1 MSNMDMCVRKLPKKR
16 KFDPSELEEN
26 NVQNLGIPVSVVQS
40 VITIPQATAV
50 DYSCPSRLNE
60 DITFQANKTNIVDL
74 SEWCDH
80 RVLAKQGD
88 WYYPGVIRNAN
99 GSNITVALDS
109 KDERIVHYNNVLD
122 RECYDV
128 IGDASPSINQIT
140 LGARVCVRHNQSMF
154 VEGVVCKIIDPQPP
168 KFLVAKLG
176 EQQCYITVKRSELR
190 LLRPP
195 WYDELENLEESAD
208 VISTAQQQPE
218 YYPRTTSPSQLH
230 TPVSVSTPVST
241 NRNYEDF
248 NESEDELRKEDII
261 FPSEGNDKLSGSSK
275 RSSMHS
281 RGSSSSSITPRS
293 QPTTPR
299 SQAATPHKYKK
310 GDIVSN
316 PNGIRKKF
324 NGKQWRRLC
333 SKDGTC
339 NKESQR
345 RGYCSRHLSLKGSSL
360 RSSSSYPRS
369 NSKGDGEDTS
379 RDSET
384 SPNSSERRMTGR
396 FDQEETDVANM
407 LVSLGS
413 SRSAT
418 PVFSPNGQGNSPH
431 HIQSPITVGSRQ
443 NVFMPISSHSH
454 TLQKRTSPVPPG
466 FNTSYH
472 QPVIR
477 PELVRPVQGTTSVI
491 RVSPNPRQ
499 WTTNATEQHNVILQH
514 ALTNVTSQSVEM
526 EPLQQPAVQNT
537 VYRVAPQT
545 IDRNI
550 LILKNEES
558 DSKEMRSLP
567 RQVIQSDHLQT
578 TPTIRVAANH
588 INAISGGHTTNSG
601 LLQTNSIA
609 TNLLPTQLVPVL
621 PAASQSVVKRVS
633 TATVQHT
640 PSPPIIIKPEQ
651 VSPNVNNHKDHIVQ
665 HIATQ
670 AQQHLSLQVQQHVRI
685 PIQQQM
691 SPSTPSLNQ
700 NRLLM
705 AQPKVSTPN
714 NNNSHVSQSAFVIPW
729 HTIVPILTSTTGPI
743 SPPSSELSPP
753 LSAPPV
759 PLTRA
764 GLDINDDEP
773 EIDALPV
780 TIEEDDDVFEPETT
794 DSVDTTAGNK
804 RRSQSLSALPNTSKD
819 GNSTKTKDRIRRPM
833 NAFMIFSKRHR
844 ALVHQ
849 RHPNQDNRTVSKI
862 LGEWWYAL
870 APERKKKYHE
880 LASEVKEAHFKA
892 HPEWKWCNKDR
903 RKSSTGSGRGKLNSS
918 GDLGEVGELL
928 TSPRA
933 LHSPPGTLEIHRTV
947 LQEQDNAGD
956 ASDDDQMVIC
966 EDTGPEIDLKCKEKV
981 TDSDSE
987 SHSDN
992 EAAENRTYSQQ
1003 PFSPITSTGCADVTC
1018 RPKPIKARLSST
1030 DCPKYSP
1037 VAVSNTLSLHYQSP
1051 VNPTGVSSFQ
1061 PTGGA
1066 FQKMPISPKIVK
1078 LEKADANADID
1089 CWSGLNYKSDL
1100 ANNITISKA
1109 VEGVSV
1115 SQWNTVSSAQTCANM
1130 SKMNNNPTLILKP
1143 QVKPSSIIH
1152 VSDTPNSQFQSQP
1165 VVAIFNSS
1173 TIGTRPTGL
1182 CLTNDPDR
1190 SQPVVM
1196 VSSSASDQPVQYVM
1210 MQNSY
1215 AISMADSGV
1224 RSLSIPTL
1232 QLLPKGAPTQSVI
1245 VSQSQNKIINT
1256 TLPDFPTSQNHQI
1269 CTTNAF
1275 PNSAGVM
1282 VRIDTKDPQSVE
1294 SDLKSP
1300 LCDIPQSPRNSDS
1313 SALLEENKEFKLA
1326 PTPAQLGKAP
1336 LQRRQSLATFSSAN
1350 QNQGSVENSPNQ
1362 ICSVEQQQIPQ
1373 EQLHIQQQSMDCP
1386 LISPSQKKSFFKRNI
1401 EDGMDRVLEQVNFQ
1415 KKFSSLPQFKPE
1427 DCQSPSSITAQSP
1440 GIFYKKS
1447 RSLLNSN
1454 RLSVEEESEPETPQ
1468 SVPKSA
1474 SSAKPMIIGNQF
1486 FGPDFNIDNVRELT
1500 DMSEGNSP
1508 RTPRTPGTSRES
1520 DRGHRK
1526 ILEQRRQLVLQL
1538 FKEHNTLFPSTQA
1551 TSTFQAQHL
1560 DIFPNKMSLQLKIRE
1575 VRQKM
1580 MAHNNPTPHSANS
1593 QSSPLTPVEPIRVT
1607 SSS

>member
-16 KFDPSELEEN
+16 KFDMSELEEN
-26 NVQNLGIPVSVVQS
+26 NVQNLGTPCIPVSVVQS
-40 VITIPQATAV
+40 VITTPQAIAV
-50 DYSCPSRLNE
+50 DYSCPTRISDDNS
-60 DITFQANKTNIVDL
+60 FQSNKQNVVDL

-88 WYYPGVIRNAN
+88 WYYPGVIRDAN
-99 GSNITVALDS
+99 GCNITIVLDGRE
-109 KDERIVHYNNVLD
+109 ERIVYYNNVLD
-122 RECYDV
+122 KGCYDV

-154 VEGVVCKIIDPQPP
+154 VEGVVLNIIDPQPP
-168 KFLVAKLG
+168 KFVVAKLG
-176 EQQCYITVKRSELR
+176 EQQGYITVKRSELR

-195 WYDELENLEESAD
+195 WYDELENLEEPLD
-208 VISTAQQQPE
+208 IVTTPQQHQE
-218 YYPRTTSPSQLH
+218 YYTRTTSSPLQIH
-230 TPVSVSTPVST
+230 TPVSVSTPVPT
-241 NRNYEDF
+241 IRTYEDF
-248 NESEDELRKEDII
+248 NESDDELRREDII
-261 FPSEGNDKLSGSSK
+261 FSNEANDKLSGSSK

-281 RGSSSSSITPRS
+281 RGSSSSSITLRS

-333 SKDGTC
+333 SKD
-339 NKESQR
+339 
-345 RGYCSRHLSLKGSSL
+345 
-360 RSSSSYPRS
+360 
-369 NSKGDGEDTS
+369 
-379 RDSET
+379 
-384 SPNSSERRMTGR
+384 
-396 FDQEETDVANM
+396 
-407 LVSLGS
+407 VSLGS

-418 PVFSPNGQGNSPH
+418 PVFSPNGHVTSPRH
-431 HIQSPITVGSRQ
+431 MQSPITVGSRQ
-443 NVFMPISSHSH
+443 NVFMPISNHSH
-454 TLQKRTSPVPPG
+454 TLQKTSSPIPPG
-466 FNTSYH
+466 YTATYH

-499 WTTNATEQHNVILQH
+499 WNSGATEQHNVILQH
-514 ALTNVTSQSVEM
+514 ALTNSTAQPVEM
-526 EPLQQPAVQNT
+526 EPHQSPVSNT
-537 VYRVAPQT
+537 IYRVTSQAM
-545 IDRNI
+545 DRNI
-550 LILKNEES
+550 LIIKNDENDPKELKS
-558 DSKEMRSLP
+558 YP

-578 TPTIRVAANH
+578 TPTIRVASNH
-588 INAISGGHTTNSG
+588 TNNTSGGHTVSASTIQSKAIG
-601 LLQTNSIA
+601 

-633 TATVQHT
+633 TASLQHA
-640 PSPPIIIKPEQ
+640 PSPPVIIKPDQ
-651 VSPNVNNHKDHIVQ
+651 VSPNVSNHRDHIVQ
-665 HIATQ
+665 HVS
-670 AQQHLSLQVQQHVRI
+670 AQQHLSLQVQPHVRI
-685 PIQQQM
+685 PTQQELTATAPPM
-691 SPSTPSLNQ
+691 NQ
-700 NRLLM
+700 NRLLL
-705 AQPKVSTPN
+705 APTKVSTAN
-714 NNNSHVSQSAFVIPW
+714 NINSQVSQSAFVIPW
-729 HTIVPILTSTTGPI
+729 HTLVPILTAATGPI

-753 LSAPPV
+753 LSAPPI
-759 PLTRA
+759 PLSRT
-764 GLDINDDEP
+764 GLDMNDDES
-773 EIDALPV
+773 EIDVLPV
-780 TIEEDDDVFEPETT
+780 TIEEDDDVFEAEVTESL
-794 DSVDTTAGNK
+794 DSAAGNK
-804 RRSQSLSALPNTSKD
+804 RRSQSLSALPNNAKD
-819 GNSTKTKDRIRRPM
+819 GNLTKTKDRIRRPM

-903 RKSSTGSGRGKLNSS
+903 RKSSTSSGRGKLNSS
-918 GDLGEVGELL
+918 SDLGEVGEMLV
-928 TSPRA
+928 SPRA
-933 LHSPPGTLEIHRTV
+933 LNSPPPTLESHRPAI
-947 LQEQDNAGD
+947 QEQEIAGD

-966 EDTGPEIDLKCKEKV
+966 EDTGAEIDLKCKEKV

-987 SHSDN
+987 SQSDN
-992 EAAENRTYSQQ
+992 ESTENRSYSQQ
-1003 PFSPITSTGCADVTC
+1003 PYSPITSTGCAEITC
-1018 RPKPIKARLSST
+1018 RPKPIKARLSSS

-1037 VAVSNTLSLHYQSP
+1037 VSTPSSLNLHYQSP
-1051 VNPTGVSSFQ
+1051 MNPSGVSGFQ

-1066 FQKMPISPKIVK
+1066 FQKMPISPKIK
-1078 LEKADANADID
+1078 LEKLDGNQD
-1089 CWSGLNYKSDL
+1089 WPGTNYQPEHS
-1100 ANNITISKA
+1100 NNISISKTLDSI
-1109 VEGVSV
+1109 SV
-1115 SQWNTVSSAQTCANM
+1115 SQWNNVNSGQTVTNM
-1130 SKMNNNPTLILKP
+1130 CKMNNNPTLILKP
-1143 QVKPSSIIH
+1143 QMKSSPIIH
-1152 VSDTPNSQFQSQP
+1152 VSDTQNTQFQNQP
-1165 VVAIFNSS
+1165 VVAIFNST

-1182 CLTNDPDR
+1182 CLTNDHDR

-1196 VSSSASDQPVQYVM
+1196 VSSSSSSDHPVQYVM

-1232 QLLPKGAPTQSVI
+1232 QFLPKAAPTQSVI
-1245 VSQSQNKIINT
+1245 VSQSQNKIMNASQ
-1256 TLPDFPTSQNHQI
+1256 PDFPTSQNHQL
-1269 CTTNAF
+1269 CATSTFAN
-1275 PNSAGVM
+1275 NTGVM
-1282 VRIDTKDPQSVE
+1282 VHIDSKEPQTIE
-1294 SDLKSP
+1294 NELIKSP
-1300 LCDIPQSPRNSDS
+1300 CEIPQSPLAAGAETS
-1313 SALLEENKEFKLA
+1313 EENKEFKLA

-1336 LQRRQSLATFSSAN
+1336 LQRRQSLALFSGNS
-1350 QNQGSVENSPNQ
+1350 QSSLENSPNLISSAEQ
-1362 ICSVEQQQIPQ
+1362 HHPELSQLQQPVGECS
-1373 EQLHIQQQSMDCP
+1373 LT
-1386 LISPSQKKSFFKRNI
+1386 SPSQKKSFFKRNI

-1427 DCQSPSSITAQSP
+1427 DCQSPSSITGQSP
-1440 GIFYKKS
+1440 SIFNYKKT
-1447 RSLLNSN
+1447 RNLLTTN
-1454 RLSVEEESEPETPQ
+1454 RLSIDEESEPETPQ

-1474 SSAKPMIIGNQF
+1474 SSAKAMVIGNQF
-1486 FGPDFNIDNVRELT
+1486 FGPDFNIENVRELT

-1580 MAHNNPTPHSANS
+1580 MAHNNLTPHSANS
-1593 QSSPLTPVEPIRVT
+1593 QSSPLTPAEPIRVT

>member
-26 NVQNLGIPVSVVQS
+26 NVQNLGTPCIPVSVVQS
-40 VITIPQATAV
+40 VITTPQAIAV
-50 DYSCPSRLNE
+50 DYSCPPRLNE
-60 DITFQANKTNIVDL
+60 ESSFNNKHNIIDL
-74 SEWCDH
+74 TEWCDH

-88 WYYPGVIRNAN
+88 WYYPGVIRDAN
-99 GSNITVALDS
+99 GTNITVALDG
-109 KDERIVHYNNVLD
+109 KDERILHYSNVLD
-122 RECYDV
+122 KECYDI
-128 IGDASPSINQIT
+128 IGDASPSFNQIT
-140 LGARVCVRHNQSMF
+140 LGARVCVRHDQSMF
-154 VEGVVCKIIDPQPP
+154 VEGVVCKIEPQPP

-195 WYDELENLEESAD
+195 WYDELENLDEPTGMLSPP
-208 VISTAQQQPE
+208 QHQPE
-218 YYPRTTSPSQLH
+218 YYPRNVSPPQLH
-230 TPVSVSTPVST
+230 TPVSVSTPVSSS
-241 NRNYEDF
+241 RNYEDF
-248 NESEDELRKEDII
+248 NESEDELRREDII
-261 FPSEGNDKLSGSSK
+261 FPTEGNDKLSGSSK
-275 RSSMHS
+275 RSSVHS

-360 RSSSSYPRS
+360 RSNSSYPRS

-384 SPNSSERRMTGR
+384 SPNCSERRITGR
-396 FDQEETDVANM
+396 FDQDETDVANM

-418 PVFSPNGQGNSPH
+418 PVFSPNGQGTSPH
-431 HIQSPITVGSRQ
+431 HMQSPITVGSRQ

-466 FNTSYH
+466 YNTPYH

-491 RVSPNPRQ
+491 RLSPNPRQ
-499 WTTNATEQHNVILQH
+499 WNPVSSEQHNVILQH
-514 ALTNVTSQSVEM
+514 ALNNTNSQSIEI
-526 EPLQQPAVQNT
+526 ESHQQQVPNA
-537 VYRVAPQT
+537 VYRVTPQA

-550 LILKNEES
+550 LIIKNE
-558 DSKEMRSLP
+558 DSEAKEITSFQ
-567 RQVIQSDHLQT
+567 RQVIQSDHLQAT
-578 TPTIRVAANH
+578 STIRVAT
-588 INAISGGHTTNSG
+588 NAISTISSGHTNAAG
-601 LLQTNSIA
+601 LLQTNTLG

-621 PAASQSVVKRVS
+621 PAATQSVVKRVS

-640 PSPPIIIKPEQ
+640 PSPPIIMKQEQ
-651 VSPNVNNHKDHIVQ
+651 VSPNLNNHKEHIVQ
-665 HIATQ
+665 HVSTPS
-670 AQQHLSLQVQQHVRI
+670 QHLSLQVQQQVRI
-685 PIQQQM
+685 PIQQQI
-691 SPSTPSLNQ
+691 SPSTPCINQ

-705 AQPKVSTPN
+705 AQPKVSTPGN
-714 NNNSHVSQSAFVIPW
+714 NNNQIPQSAFVIPW
-729 HTIVPILTSTTGPI
+729 HTLVPILTTTTGPI

-759 PLTRA
+759 PLTRT
-764 GLDINDDEP
+764 GVDINDEEH
-773 EIDALPV
+773 EIDSLPV

-794 DSVDTTAGNK
+794 DSIDSSAGNK
-804 RRSQSLSALPNTSKD
+804 RRSQSLSALPNNNKD
-819 GNSTKTKDRIRRPM
+819 GSLTKAKDRIRRPM

-844 ALVHQ
+844 AMVHQ

-870 APERKKKYHE
+870 PPDRKKKYHE

-903 RKSSTGSGRGKLNSS
+903 RKSSTGSVRGKLNSS
-918 GDLGEVGELL
+918 SDMGDIGE
-928 TSPRA
+928 P
-933 LHSPPGTLEIHRTV
+933 LHTPPPTMEAQRQP
-947 LQEQDNAGD
+947 LQEQENAGD

-966 EDTGPEIDLKCKEKV
+966 EDTATEIDLKCKEKV
-981 TDSDSE
+981 TDSDAE

-992 EAAENRTYSQQ
+992 ENAENKIYSQQ
-1003 PFSPITSTGCADVTC
+1003 LYSPISSGCVDITC
-1018 RPKPIKARLSST
+1018 RPKPIKARLSSS

-1037 VAVSNTLSLHYQSP
+1037 VSTPNTLSLHYQSP
-1051 VNPTGVSSFQ
+1051 VNPSGVSGFQ

-1066 FQKMPISPKIVK
+1066 FQKMPISPKGVK
-1078 LEKADANADID
+1078 LEKMEGATEIDA
-1089 CWSGLNYKSDL
+1089 WSGGSYKTDISNSIAVSKALDSSNNL
-1100 ANNITISKA
+1100 WNNIPS
-1109 VEGVSV
+1109 
-1115 SQWNTVSSAQTCANM
+1115 SQSGTNM
-1130 SKMNNNPTLILKP
+1130 SKMNNNPTLILK
-1143 QVKPSSIIH
+1143 QQGKPNSIIH
-1152 VSDTPNSQFQSQP
+1152 VSDSQSQP
-1165 VVAIFNSS
+1165 VVAIFNS
-1173 TIGTRPTGL
+1173 TIGARQTGL
-1182 CLTNDPDR
+1182 CLTNDPER

-1196 VSSSASDQPVQYVM
+1196 VSSSASDHPVQYVM

-1215 AISMADSGV
+1215 AISMGDSGV
-1224 RSLSIPTL
+1224 RGLLPTL
-1232 QLLPKGAPTQSVI
+1232 QLLPKATPTQSVI
-1245 VSQSQNKIINT
+1245 VNQSQNKIISSSQSDYSSN
-1256 TLPDFPTSQNHQI
+1256 QNHQI
-1269 CTTNAF
+1269 CTTTTLA
-1275 PNSAGVM
+1275 NSTGVM
-1282 VRIDTKDPQSVE
+1282 VRMDQKDSHSADNE
-1294 SDLKSP
+1294 FKSSQ
-1300 LCDIPQSPRNSDS
+1300 CEVPQSPRLNNSEP
-1313 SALLEENKEFKLA
+1313 SAVSEGNKEFKLA

-1336 LQRRQSLATFSSAN
+1336 LQRRQSLAVFSNVN
-1350 QNQGSVENSPNQ
+1350 QTQNSKENNNNPGN
-1362 ICSVEQQQIPQ
+1362 EQQ
-1373 EQLHIQQQSMDCP
+1373 IQQQEQQLTPQQQQNMEGP
-1386 LISPSQKKSFFKRNI
+1386 LTSPSQKKSFFKRNI

-1427 DCQSPSSITAQSP
+1427 ECQSPSSITVQSP
-1440 GIFYKKS
+1440 SIFNYKKT
-1447 RSLLNSN
+1447 RNLLNTN

-1474 SSAKPMIIGNQF
+1474 SSAKPIVIGNQF
-1486 FGPDFNIDNVRELT
+1486 FGPDFNIENVRELT

-1580 MAHNNPTPHSANS
+1580 MAHNNLTPHSANS
-1593 QSSPLTPVEPIRVT
+1593 QSSPLTPAEPVRVT

>member
-26 NVQNLGIPVSVVQS
+26 NVQNLGTPCIPVSVVQS
-40 VITIPQATAV
+40 VITTPQSTAV
-50 DYSCPSRLNE
+50 DYSCPPRLNE
-60 DITFQANKTNIVDL
+60 GSTFNNKQNVVDL

-88 WYYPGVIRNAN
+88 WYYPGVIRDAN
-99 GSNITVALDS
+99 GTNITVALDGR
-109 KDERIVHYNNVLD
+109 DERILQYCNVLD
-122 RECYDV
+122 KDCYDI
-128 IGDASPSINQIT
+128 IGDASPSFNQIT
-140 LGARVCVRHNQSMF
+140 LGARVCVRHDQSMF
-154 VEGVVCKIIDPQPP
+154 VEGVVCKIELQPP

-176 EQQCYITVKRSELR
+176 EQHCYITVKRSELR

-195 WYDELENLEESAD
+195 WYDELENLEEPSTNI
-208 VISTAQQQPE
+208 ISPPQLQPE
-218 YYPRTTSPSQLH
+218 YYPRNVSPPGLH

-241 NRNYEDF
+241 SRNYEDF
-248 NESEDELRKEDII
+248 NESEDELRREDII

-275 RSSMHS
+275 RSSVHS

-360 RSSSSYPRS
+360 RSNSSYPRS

-384 SPNSSERRMTGR
+384 SPNCSERRITGR
-396 FDQEETDVANM
+396 FDQDETDVANM

-418 PVFSPNGQGNSPH
+418 PVFSPNGQATSPH
-431 HIQSPITVGSRQ
+431 HMQSPITVGSRQ
-443 NVFMPISSHSH
+443 NVFMPISSHS
-454 TLQKRTSPVPPG
+454 LQKRTSPVPTG
-466 FNTSYH
+466 YNTPYH

-499 WTTNATEQHNVILQH
+499 WNSVTSEQQQHNIILQH
-514 ALTNVTSQSVEM
+514 ALNTTAQSMEIESQQTQASS
-526 EPLQQPAVQNT
+526 T
-537 VYRVAPQT
+537 VYRVTPQA

-550 LILKNEES
+550 LIIKNEDDQKDITS
-558 DSKEMRSLP
+558 FQ
-567 RQVIQSDHLQT
+567 RQVIQSDHLQAT
-578 TPTIRVAANH
+578 STIRVATN
-588 INAISGGHTTNSG
+588 NISSISSGHTNNAG
-601 LLQTNSIA
+601 ILQTNSIG

-621 PAASQSVVKRVS
+621 PAATQSVVKRVS
-633 TATVQHT
+633 TATVHHT
-640 PSPPIIIKPEQ
+640 PSPPIIMKQEQ
-651 VSPNVNNHKDHIVQ
+651 VSPSLNNHKEHIVQ
-665 HIATQ
+665 HVSTPS
-670 AQQHLSLQVQQHVRI
+670 QQHLSLQVQQQIRI
-685 PIQQQM
+685 PMQQQM
-691 SPSTPSLNQ
+691 SPSTPCLNQ

-705 AQPKVSTPN
+705 AHPKVSTPN
-714 NNNSHVSQSAFVIPW
+714 NNNNQMQQSAFVIPW
-729 HTIVPILTSTTGPI
+729 HTLVPILTTTTGPI

-753 LSAPPV
+753 LSAPPI
-759 PLTRA
+759 PLSRT
-764 GLDINDDEP
+764 GGDINDEEH
-773 EIDALPV
+773 EIDSLPV

-794 DSVDTTAGNK
+794 DSIDTSAGNK
-804 RRSQSLSALPNTSKD
+804 RRSQSLSALSNNNKD
-819 GNSTKTKDRIRRPM
+819 GSLVKTKDRIRRPM

-844 ALVHQ
+844 AMVHQ

-903 RKSSTGSGRGKLNSS
+903 RKSSTGSVRGKLNSS
-918 GDLGEVGELL
+918 SEMGDIGEALP
-928 TSPRA
+928 SPQA
-933 LHSPPGTLEIHRTV
+933 LHTPPPIIEVQRPP
-947 LQEQDNAGD
+947 LQEQDNPGD
-956 ASDDDQMVIC
+956 GSDDDQMVIC

-981 TDSDSE
+981 TDSDTE

-992 EAAENRTYSQQ
+992 ETAENKQYSQQ
-1003 PFSPITSTGCADVTC
+1003 PYSPISSSGCVDITC
-1018 RPKPIKARLSST
+1018 RPKPIKARLSSS

-1037 VAVSNTLSLHYQSP
+1037 VPTSNSLSLHYQSP
-1051 VNPTGVSSFQ
+1051 VNPSGVSGFQ

-1078 LEKADANADID
+1078 MEKAEGGSEIET
-1089 CWSGLNYKSDL
+1089 WSGGGYKTDIPLNI
-1100 ANNITISKA
+1100 AVSKA
-1109 VEGVSV
+1109 LDTSNNP
-1115 SQWNTVSSAQTCANM
+1115 WNSLPPRHSEHNL
-1130 SKMNNNPTLILKP
+1130 SKMNNNPTLILKQ
-1143 QVKPSSIIH
+1143 QVKPNSIIH
-1152 VSDTPNSQFQSQP
+1152 VSDTQSSQP
-1165 VVAIFNSS
+1165 VVAIFNS
-1173 TIGTRPTGL
+1173 TAIGTRPTGL
-1182 CLTNDPDR
+1182 CLTNDPER

-1196 VSSSASDQPVQYVM
+1196 VSSSASDHPVQYVM

-1215 AISMADSGV
+1215 AISMGDSGV
-1224 RSLSIPTL
+1224 RGLLPTL
-1232 QLLPKGAPTQSVI
+1232 QILPKAAPTQSVI
-1245 VSQSQNKIINT
+1245 VNQQQNKILN
-1256 TLPDFPTSQNHQI
+1256 TSQADYVQSSQL
-1269 CTTNAF
+1269 CATTTFAN
-1275 PNSAGVM
+1275 NTGVM
-1282 VRIDTKDPQSVE
+1282 LRIDQQKDLHSTDSEFNPSQSEV
-1294 SDLKSP
+1294 
-1300 LCDIPQSPRNSDS
+1300 PQSPHLNNSES
-1313 SALLEENKEFKLA
+1313 SSVSEGNKEFKLA

-1336 LQRRQSLATFSSAN
+1336 LQRRQSLAVFSNVN
-1350 QNQGSVENSPNQ
+1350 QVQSSKENSPHNPGN
-1362 ICSVEQQQIPQ
+1362 EQQNQQ
-1373 EQLHIQQQSMDCP
+1373 EQQLIPQQQSMEGP
-1386 LISPSQKKSFFKRNI
+1386 LTSPSQKKSFFKRNI

-1427 DCQSPSSITAQSP
+1427 ECQSPSSITAQSP
-1440 GIFYKKS
+1440 GLFNYKKA
-1447 RSLLNSN
+1447 RNLHNTN

-1474 SSAKPMIIGNQF
+1474 SSSKPIVIGNQF
-1486 FGPDFNIDNVRELT
+1486 FGPDFNIENVRELT
-1500 DMSEGNSP
+1500 DMGEGNSP

-1580 MAHNNPTPHSANS
+1580 MAHNNLTPHSANS
-1593 QSSPLTPVEPIRVT
+1593 QSSPLTPAEPVRVT